1 MKRALSLLALLILP
15 IFALPA
21 KADST
26 DIVMKALKDE
36 MARSMKRLEIN
47 EHGAPYFIYYN
58 VRDFDRIELAA
69 SCGALSQNEHSR
81 WRDLMVDVRTGNY
94 SLDSSNFNSNIPG
107 MSAANAT
114 ADQRTLA
121 IDDDYNAIRHT
132 LWLRTDAAYKRAVET
147 LEAKKSYLQQHNVR
161 ERPEDMSKENVTVFT
176 EPPAKIEID
185 TDHWKSIVKRLSSVF
200 DNYPAI
206 QRSLITFKVDCCNS
220 HYINSE
226 GMTCEQGQKYYELI
240 AMASLQADD
249 GEELADSQVF
259 AATSEKD
266 LPSVEIVETA
276 IKEMSGNLTQLK
288 SAKLA
293 ENYSGPVL
301 FEGQAAAEL
310 FNQLL
315 RADLGASQ
323 EKLDSENNSFFAR
336 TSHQLKNSLGRRI
349 LPTFISIT
357 DDPLT
362 QEFKSVRLVGGYK
375 IDDDGIPAQ
384 KIVLIDKGILRT
396 LCMSRIP
403 TTDIKHSNGHSVYGI
418 GETSILYVNSDK
430 QQSLAELKSKLI
442 QLGKDNGLKSVMI
455 LRRLSSDG
463 YNLNFFDPGF
473 ISSEA
478 KSYMNS
484 ASAGLFL
491 RSPILL
497 YSVSV
502 YDGHEE
508 LLRGAQ
514 FNGLSMRLFRDI
526 IGTGNDTNPY
536 IVYGY
541 SGAYEHLITPSIL
554 ISDIELRKAAKETN
568 KLPVLSNPAFEK

>member
-1 MKRALSLLALLILP
+1 MKRALSLVAVLILS
-15 IFALPA
+15 ILALPA
-21 KADST
+21 RAESI

-36 MARSMKRLEIN
+36 MARSMKRLELN
-47 EHGAPYFIYYN
+47 GRGAPYFIYYN
-58 VRDFDRIELAA
+58 IREFDRIELAA

-81 WRDLMVDVRTGNY
+81 WRDLIVDVRTGNY
-94 SLDSSNFNSNIPG
+94 SLDSSNFNSTVPG

-114 ADQRTLA
+114 ADQRTLV

-132 LWLRTDAAYKRAVET
+132 LWLRTDAAYKAAVEN

-161 ERPEDMSKENVTVFT
+161 ERPEDMSKEKVTVFM
-176 EPPAKIEID
+176 EPPSKIEID
-185 TDHWKSIVKRLSSVF
+185 TDHWKAIVKRLSSVF
-200 DNYPAI
+200 EQYPDI
-206 QRSLITFKVDCCNS
+206 QRSLVTLKVDCCNS
-220 HYINSE
+220 RCINSE
-226 GMTCEQGQKYYELI
+226 GMKCQQGQTYYELI
-240 AMASLQADD
+240 SMASLQADD

-259 AATSEKD
+259 AATTERD
-266 LPSVEIVETA
+266 LPSVEIMETA
-276 IKEMSGNLTQLK
+276 IKEMSRNLTQLK

-293 ENYSGPVL
+293 DNYSGPIL
-301 FEGQAAAEL
+301 FEGQSAAEL

-315 RADLGASQ
+315 RGDLGASQ

-336 TSHQLKNSLGRRI
+336 TSDQLKNSLGRRI

-362 QEFKSVRLVGGYK
+362 QEFKSIRLVGGYK

-430 QQSLAELKSKLI
+430 QQSLAELKSKLV

-455 LRRLSSDG
+455 VRRLSSDG
-463 YNLNFFDPGF
+463 YNLDSFDPGF
-473 ISSEA
+473 VSSEA

-484 ASAGLFL
+484 ASGGLFL
-491 RSPILL
+491 RSPLLL
-497 YSVSV
+497 YSISV
-502 YDGHEE
+502 DDGHEE

-526 IGTGNDTNPY
+526 IGTGDDTSPY

-554 ISDIELRKAAKETN
+554 ISDMELRKSVKETD